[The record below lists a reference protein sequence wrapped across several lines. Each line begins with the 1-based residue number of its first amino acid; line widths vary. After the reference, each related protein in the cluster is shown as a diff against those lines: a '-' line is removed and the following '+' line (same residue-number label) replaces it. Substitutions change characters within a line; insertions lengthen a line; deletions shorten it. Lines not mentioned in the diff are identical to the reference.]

1 MAFDYEYTFPRNF
14 GGDGL
19 HIDPD
24 TFDLGHEGESD
35 PSAAPP
41 LLDLND
47 RISADD
53 TNFGGNSFKLVYDGN
68 TCRIFFENPLT
79 FPQEAALN
87 QHVADQRVQADWNIL
102 ADLKTAKMA
111 EIDARTVELIN
122 EGFTYNAVVFSLSGQ
137 SQNNLLGVRAAIIN
151 AKVTGTTVQFEAAFF
166 PLDYNSKDDLNE
178 ITLNTIA
185 EFEAFFDTAM
195 GKVRVIL
202 DGGTGLK
209 KQVRAAVDK
218 AGVDAVVDNR

>member
-1 MAFDYEYTFPRNF
+1 MAFDYEYTFQRNF

-24 TFDLGHEGESD
+24 TFDLGHAGESD
-35 PSAAPP
+35 PKAVPP
-41 LLDLND
+41 LLDLRE
-47 RISADD
+47 RITADAA
-53 TNFGGNSFKLVYDGN
+53 NFGGNAFKIDYAGAV
-68 TCRIFFENPLT
+68 CRVLFTNPLT

-102 ADLKTAKMA
+102 ADLKTAKME

-202 DGGTGLK
+202 DGGTGFK